1 MLGKMTANV
10 LLTQSLSVEL
20 GSAEPWPHDVAL
32 YQTYEVKRG
41 QRGGAGINIK
51 FYSPPIRLWSGG
63 GGLKICI
70 LK

>member
-41 QRGGAGINIK
+41 QREGAGINI
-51 FYSPPIRLWSGG
+51 YPPPNAMVWSRGG
-63 GGLKICI
+63 GD
-70 LK
+70 